1 EGVESNSSIWDFEK
15 NKDKITLITRDFR
28 KVDISK
34 MKKIDKLSGD
44 KNEFSLNYDN
54 QANKTIIDVS
64 ISSDDNK
71 SIVHIEIVGIFNH
84 DELFAV

>member
-1 EGVESNSSIWDFEK
+1 
-15 NKDKITLITRDFR
+15 
-28 KVDISK
+28 